1 MSKRTHSSNQTN
13 SSKLPNL
20 QTSKRIQLS
29 DNNVELLRDNTA
41 PSSDLTSESLPLSDP
56 QISSV
61 NDAHSSTEILD
72 SMDLPPMLSN
82 DSEPLRCM
90 ECRALLMDP
99 SMSFLLKNFN
109 FPVCDSCRFINYSY
123 NYFLLQINLP
133 CLCFLFI
140 LSISFLIGFY
150 ALVILCTL

>member
-1 MSKRTHSSNQTN
+1 MSKRTRSSNQTN

-29 DNNVELLRDNTA
+29 DNNSSNGGELLRDNTP
-41 PSSDLTSESLPLSDP
+41 PSSDLMSESLPLSGP

-61 NDAHSSTEILD
+61 NDAPSSTEILD

-109 FPVCDSCRFINYSY
+109 FPVCDSCRWLSIARTVL
-123 NYFLLQINLP
+123 FLLQIL
-133 CLCFLFI
+133 LFFI
-140 LSISFLIGFY
+140 LYPSVLSS
-150 ALVILCTL
+150 TLSTRNFNNL